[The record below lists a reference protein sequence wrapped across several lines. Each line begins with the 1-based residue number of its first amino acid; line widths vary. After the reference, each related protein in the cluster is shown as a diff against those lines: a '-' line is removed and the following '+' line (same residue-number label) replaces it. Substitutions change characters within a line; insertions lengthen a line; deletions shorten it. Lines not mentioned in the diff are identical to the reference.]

1 MLINNKDQ
9 YLKTSFVNEA
19 ELESI
24 VEKYSE
30 HLFGSGTIFLPKTKI
45 KTDGG
50 KGTIPDAFVIDVQ
63 QEEWYLVEVE
73 LAHHGT
79 WNHIAPQVSKQLV
92 ATESQIAKD
101 KILDLALSHLK
112 SNKPLIEML
121 NEFGIGKMEIHG
133 KLQNI
138 LRKPPTIA
146 IPIDSIPTDLKNWI
160 STLKHKSKVWLIE
173 KFVSLSNENDIFYS
187 FPDETSPSIST
198 QTEKGKSLLSV
209 KTRGS
214 QPFQELLDTKLLSV
228 EQVLHFNYGPKG
240 KRKKQF
246 EGIVKEKGIEV
257 DGKVFSPSYAA
268 VYCIQKTGSLRKT
281 ANGWTIWR
289 THENKLLDDLYNSIP
304 SNGDNN
310 DANEKI

>member
-1 MLINNKDQ
+1 
-9 YLKTSFVNEA
+9 
-19 ELESI
+19 
-24 VEKYSE
+24 
-30 HLFGSGTIFLPKTKI
+30 
-45 KTDGG
+45 
-50 KGTIPDAFVIDVQ
+50 
-63 QEEWYLVEVE
+63 
-73 LAHHGT
+73 
-79 WNHIAPQVSKQLV
+79 
-92 ATESQIAKD
+92 
-101 KILDLALSHLK
+101 
-112 SNKPLIEML
+112 
-121 NEFGIGKMEIHG
+121 
-133 KLQNI
+133 
-138 LRKPPTIA
+138 
-146 IPIDSIPTDLKNWI
+146 
-160 STLKHKSKVWLIE
+160 IE

>member
-1 MLINNKDQ
+1 MLLNNKEQ
-9 YLKTSFVNEA
+9 YIKTSFTNEV
-19 ELESI
+19 ELESV

-30 HLFGSGTIFLPKTKI
+30 HLFGSGIIFLPKTKL

-92 ATESQIAKD
+92 ATESQTAKD
-101 KILDLALSHLK
+101 KILDLALAHLK
-112 SNKPLIEML
+112 SNKSLIEMF

-133 KLQNI
+133 KLQKI

-146 IPIDSIPTDLKNWI
+146 IPIDAIPTDLKNWV
-160 STLKHKSKVWLIE
+160 STLKNKSKVWLIE
-173 KFVSLSNENDIFYS
+173 KFVSFSDESNVLYS
-187 FPDETSPSIST
+187 FPDETSPSIVT
-198 QTEKGKSLLSV
+198 QSEKGKGLLSV

-214 QPFQELLDTKLLSV
+214 QPFQELLDAHLLLID
-228 EQVLHFNYGPKG
+228 QVLHFNYGPKG
-240 KRKKQF
+240 KKKTRF
-246 EGIVKEKGIEV
+246 EGIVKDKGIEV

-281 ANGWTIWR
+281 ANGWTIWQ
-289 THENKLLDDLYNSIP
+289 TNENKLLDDLYNSIP
-304 SNGDNN
+304 NNGEENGE
-310 DANEKI
+310 NEKI

>member
-1 MLINNKDQ
+1 MLINNKVQ
-9 YLKTSFVNEA
+9 FLKTAFANEA

-24 VEKYSE
+24 VEEFSE
-30 HLFGSGTIFLPKTKI
+30 HLFGSGIIFLPKTKI

-50 KGTIPDAFVIDVQ
+50 IGTIPDAFVIDVQ

-92 ATESQIAKD
+92 ATESQTAKD

-112 SNKPLIEML
+112 TNKPIIEML

-133 KLQNI
+133 KLQKI

-173 KFVSLSNENDIFYS
+173 KFVSLSNENEILYS
-187 FPDETSPSIST
+187 FPDEISPSLST

-214 QPFQELLDTKLLSV
+214 QPFQELLDAQLISID
-228 EQVLHFNYGPKG
+228 QVLHFKYGPKG
-240 KRKKQF
+240 EKKTQF
-246 EGIVKEKGIEV
+246 EGIVKAKGIEV

-268 VYCIQKTGSLRKT
+268 VHCIQKTGSLRKT

-304 SNGDNN
+304 NNGNNN